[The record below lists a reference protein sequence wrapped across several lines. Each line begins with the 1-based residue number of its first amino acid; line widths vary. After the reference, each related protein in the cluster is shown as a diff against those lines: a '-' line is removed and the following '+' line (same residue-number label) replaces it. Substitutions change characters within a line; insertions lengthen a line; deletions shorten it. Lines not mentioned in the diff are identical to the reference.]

1 MSLSKPWWH
10 IGFKRNWIFFK
21 IHVHRGFNKQFRS
34 AWDEIKTEIQLK
46 CDSDDLF
53 EEVLVTGHSLGGS
66 LATLCAKETAEFT
79 KELNKKIN
87 VEVIT
92 FGAPRVGDSSFA
104 TCINRCQENKQIQRF
119 QRLCLGIVSFFRYCP
134 IFCKNQLET
143 WLLSS

>member
-1 MSLSKPWWH
+1 MHICYSKRL
-10 IGFKRNWIFFK
+10 IFKV
-21 IHVHRGFNKQFRS
+21 HVHRGFNKQFRS

-79 KELNKKIN
+79 KELKKKVN

-104 TCINRCQENKQIQRF
+104 TCIHRCQENQLIGRF
-119 QRLCLGIVSFFRYCP
+119 QRLCLGIVSFSSFRVSLFDP
-134 IFCKNQLET
+134 SRLKNSNT
-143 WLLSS
+143 IT

>member
-1 MSLSKPWWH
+1 MNLK
-10 IGFKRNWIFFK
+10 IFKV
-21 IHVHRGFNKQFRS
+21 HVHRGFNKQFRS
-34 AWDEIKTEIQLK
+34 AWEEIKTEIQLK
-46 CDSDDLF
+46 CDSDDSF

-104 TCINRCQENKQIQRF
+104 TCIHRCQENHQIQRF
-119 QRLCLGIVSFFRYCP
+119 QRLCLGIVSLNFISIRLFDRNP
-134 IFCKNQLET
+134 I
-143 WLLSS
+143 LLK